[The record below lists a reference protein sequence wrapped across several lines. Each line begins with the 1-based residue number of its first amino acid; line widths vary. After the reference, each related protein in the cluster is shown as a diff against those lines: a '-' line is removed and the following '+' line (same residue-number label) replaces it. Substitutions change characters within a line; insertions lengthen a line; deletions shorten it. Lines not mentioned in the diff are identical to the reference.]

1 MWQVLREIFSENWLV
16 RNQSDHQ
23 PSQDTQH
30 FIHLLGYLLHIIAL
44 VSNDSYIN
52 KYWLEDKH
60 FSSGPTGSG
69 YILVPNNTPTTE
81 VTSTDMTTDDDSVMD
96 NSPDDTAISDMVGD
110 NIEDMMTKVP
120 EDVMEVMEEILKL
133 QMDDGDAVEML
144 KNFLGSQEANTN
156 NNVPFILK
164 QEEDINNFKQTNTN
178 IDIDPIDTIF
188 TQNDIVQSTNPA
200 DVEVELVKDAI
211 EQSEPFPGKR
221 DILNKLTG
229 YQQFGPSWVLQE
241 GYKDMTGDNYKY
253 FYVGKDNRRRGDMFE
268 KISVDM
274 LKNILQTATDNNGF
288 NRRMSYIEYDDY
300 EYDRHNYDQSQN
312 DEYEYSYDDVL
323 DTIDD
328 NYNSH
333 ITDVPDDVFGN
344 VLYTMMIGITAD
356 KQDAHEIVPMKTLSK
371 EKEKITIETFDKI
384 LALPLTAKKSN
395 DAQAVDESIIQE
407 EPSENKLVTFGDKI
421 KDKIIEPIDINKEDH
436 DPLKKDMSLGILGFE
451 ADHSVDENLR
461 HMSNNNHIHVDI
473 EQNLYF

>member
-1 MWQVLREIFSENWLV
+1 M
-16 RNQSDHQ
+16 
-23 PSQDTQH
+23 
-30 FIHLLGYLLHIIAL
+30 
-44 VSNDSYIN
+44 IN

-69 YILVPNNTPTTE
+69 YILVPNNTPTE

-96 NSPDDTAISDMVGD
+96 ISQDDTAISDMVGD

-120 EDVMEVMEEILKL
+120 EDVMEVMEEIIKL

-144 KNFLGSQEANTN
+144 KTFLGSQEANTN

-164 QEEDINNFKQTNTN
+164 QEEDINNFKQANTN
-178 IDIDPIDTIF
+178 IDIDAIDTIF
-188 TQNDIVQSTNPA
+188 TQNDIVESTNPA

-253 FYVGKDNRRRGDMFE
+253 FYVGKDNRRQGEMFE

-288 NRRMSYIEYDDY
+288 NRRMSYIEYEDY
-300 EYDRHNYDQSQN
+300 EYDKHNYDQN

-356 KQDAHEIVPMKTLSK
+356 KQDAHEIVPIKTLSK
-371 EKEKITIETFDKI
+371 EKEKITLETFDKI

-395 DAQAVDESIIQE
+395 DAQAVDVSIIQE

-421 KDKIIEPIDINKEDH
+421 KDEIIEPIDINKEDH
-436 DPLKKDMSLGILGFE
+436 DPIKKDMSLGILGFE
-451 ADHSVDENLR
+451 ADHSVNENLR